1 MQKLHMYIHICAW
14 LEITFAMS
22 NNYTMQISWTELF
35 YIM

>member
-14 LEITFAMS
+14 LEIIFAMS
-22 NNYTMQISWTELF
+22 NNYTMQINWTELF